1 MQEFVKNAA
10 LIFAIGTDFGEPDS
24 GSVFDNPK
32 DIPAKLI
39 RIDIDPEQL
48 TRNRSADVAI
58 FADTNQALKLLND
71 TLASSAIFSVEEK
84 WQAQLQA
91 VRQETADFVGNHPE
105 MQIHKNVFSIIDKTL
120 DNPII
125 VGDNTQ
131 PIFTSNYVYESP
143 APRSYFNSGT
153 GFCTLGY
160 AMPASIGAKLG
171 RGDRP
176 VVSITGDGGFMFTLP
191 EIATA
196 VEQGL
201 PIVVIVWNNTGYREI
216 EKFMVDADSVP
227 VGVKLHTPN
236 FSLLAEAFGCDYA
249 EAISLASFESALQRS
264 KSADRPI
271 IIEVNEPKL
280 VASHNA

>member
-1 MQEFVKNAA
+1 
-10 LIFAIGTDFGEPDS
+10 
-24 GSVFDNPK
+24 
-32 DIPAKLI
+32 
-39 RIDIDPEQL
+39 
-48 TRNRSADVAI
+48 
-58 FADTNQALKLLND
+58 
-71 TLASSAIFSVEEK
+71 
-84 WQAQLQA
+84 
-91 VRQETADFVGNHPE
+91 
-105 MQIHKNVFSIIDKTL
+105 
-120 DNPII
+120 
-125 VGDNTQ
+125 
-131 PIFTSNYVYESP
+131 
-143 APRSYFNSGT
+143 
-153 GFCTLGY
+153 
-160 AMPASIGAKLG
+160 MPASIGAKLG

-264 KSADRPI
+264 KSADGPI